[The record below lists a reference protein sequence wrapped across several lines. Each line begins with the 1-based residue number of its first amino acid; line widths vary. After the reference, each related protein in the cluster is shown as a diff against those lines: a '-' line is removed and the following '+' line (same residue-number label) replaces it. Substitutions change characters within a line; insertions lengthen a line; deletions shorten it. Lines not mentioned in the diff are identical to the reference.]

1 MRSPRREVTQM
12 PIDKVLVRAIRL
24 DASVGTLPW
33 EKQVRQPLEVDVD
46 AEVDTTELLRSRDLA
61 AGVDFTV
68 VIQTVREVVLAGHV
82 ELVEVLAD
90 GIAQALLAS
99 TPACRVR
106 VEVRKYSAC
115 AGLAGFVGV
124 EVHRE
129 RGHG

>member
-1 MRSPRREVTQM
+1 M
-12 PIDKVLVRAIRL
+12 PVDTVFVRAIRL
-24 DASVGTLPW
+24 EASVGTLPW
-33 EKQVRQPLEVDVD
+33 EKLVRQPLEVDVD
-46 AEVDTTELLRSRDLA
+46 AEVETTELLRSQDLG

-99 TPACRVR
+99 TPARRVR
-106 VEVRKYSAC
+106 VAVRKYSAC

-124 EVHRE
+124 EVRRE
-129 RGHG
+129 RGHD